1 MVFIVIVRDKAMVIA
16 MIIIA
21 FRNPM
26 ALPVER
32 DSKRLIRRRN
42 VLYFLVFNLVCW

>member
-1 MVFIVIVRDKAMVIA
+1 MVIA

-32 DSKRLIRRRN
+32 DNKRLIIRRRN
-42 VLYFLVFNLVCW
+42 VLYFLVFYLVCW

>member
-1 MVFIVIVRDKAMVIA
+1 MVFIVIVIDKAMVIA
-16 MIIIA
+16 MMIIA

-32 DSKRLIRRRN
+32 ES
-42 VLYFLVFNLVCW
+42 